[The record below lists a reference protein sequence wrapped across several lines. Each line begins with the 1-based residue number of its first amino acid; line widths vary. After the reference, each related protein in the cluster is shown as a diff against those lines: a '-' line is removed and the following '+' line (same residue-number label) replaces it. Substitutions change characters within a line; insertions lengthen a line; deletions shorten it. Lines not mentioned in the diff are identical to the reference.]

1 MLKKYKPFLRA
12 SAMDLMAY
20 KFNILIWVI
29 VTIFEVACLVFLW
42 LAVYS
47 SSEGGMDASINGFT
61 YKEMI
66 AYVVLTTVFGFVTFN
81 NDTMWHINQDIIKGT
96 IGNYVI
102 KPISYRGKFV
112 ASNLGSFLM
121 MGLLFGLPLYGISL
135 GVLIGIGFLP
145 IVSVWDFIAH
155 IGLFLVSSV
164 LACLLNDTIAYL
176 FGILCFYTSSAWGLN
191 SLKTTVISF
200 LSGALLPLA
209 FFSPIF
215 RDIVGYMPF
224 AGMSQNP
231 ILILMM
237 KYDYWQSLKVI
248 LISLAWLIILELFVK
263 LLFSHAIK
271 KVTVQG
277 G

>member
-20 KFNILIWVI
+20 KFNILVWVI

-209 FFSPIF
+209 FFPPIF

>member
-1 MLKKYKPFLRA
+1 MLKKYKPFIRA
-12 SAMDLMAY
+12 SAMDMMAWR
-20 KFNILIWVI
+20 FNILIWVI
-29 VTIFEVACLVFLW
+29 VTIFEVACLIFLW

-66 AYVVLTTVFGFVTFN
+66 SYVVLTTVFGFVTFN
-81 NDTMWHINQDIIKGT
+81 NETMWNINQDIIKGT

-112 ASNLGSFLM
+112 ASNIGAFLM
-121 MGLLFGLPLYGISL
+121 MSLMFGIILYGTSL
-135 GVLIGIGFLP
+135 GVLVGIGFLP
-145 IVSVWDFIAH
+145 ISSAWDFIGH
-155 IGLFLVSSV
+155 LGLFLISSV
-164 LACLLNDTIAYL
+164 IACLLNDTIAYI
-176 FGILCFYTSSAWGLN
+176 FGVLCFYTSSAWGLN
-191 SLKTTVISF
+191 SLKTTIISF
-200 LSGALLPLA
+200 LSGTLLPLA
-209 FFSPIF
+209 FVPPIF
-215 RDIVGYMPF
+215 KDIVSYMPF

-237 KYDYWQSLKVI
+237 KYNYLDSLKVI
-248 LISLAWLIILELFVK
+248 LIALAWLIALEILAK

>member
-209 FFSPIF
+209 FFPPIF

>member
-66 AYVVLTTVFGFVTFN
+66 TYVVLTTVFGFVTFN

-209 FFSPIF
+209 FFPPIF

>member
-20 KFNILIWVI
+20 KFNILVWVI

-191 SLKTTVISF
+191 SLKTTIISF

-209 FFSPIF
+209 FFPPIF